1 MDILAVYKQSGRCG
15 INHCQIFL
23 HQLSECGICSRHAS
37 IFVYFPP
44 PRECYGVGRLS
55 HSVVSFWKFFC
66 MKAFPI
72 HHHFGQQL
80 NALLPGPYQFETCG
94 ILCSK
99 LAPSDARLCTHRS
112 FGLLT
117 LQVWWVSSARR
128 QTRCKHLE
136 PSNQWMSEWH
146 FESRTP
152 FGWTFAASWHTE
164 LTSVLNFSI
173 YTRI

>member
-1 MDILAVYKQSGRCG
+1 MEYTQGMLACLC
-15 INHCQIFL
+15 I
-23 HQLSECGICSRHAS
+23 SRL
-37 IFVYFPP
+37 P
-44 PRECYGVGRLS
+44 
-55 HSVVSFWKFFC
+55 VSAIGLEGCHIVLLVFDSFSTWKI

-94 ILCSK
+94 ISCSK

-152 FGWTFAASWHTE
+152 FGWTFASSWHTE

-173 YTRI
+173 YTGI